1 MACVLLRQ
9 LCVARELWFAIPP
22 AFQEIVK
29 TNLIAWCGCFGTCFR
44 CGNRLEDAVA
54 VVFAACERIHP
65 RKSAVVHAG
74 SLRKFAPTFQ
84 RARAASRRGQKSFC
98 RCVLKPSGPR
108 ERLTGSSGSFC
119 YPKCWNSHQM
129 RYIFQ

>member
-54 VVFAACERIHP
+54 VVLQPASGSIPASPPSCMLGHCASLLQHSRGRELRVVVGKSHFAVVFRSHP
-65 RKSAVVHAG
+65 GPGSVSPAHRVLSAVQSVG
-74 SLRKFAPTFQ
+74 I
-84 RARAASRRGQKSFC
+84 
-98 RCVLKPSGPR
+98 
-108 ERLTGSSGSFC
+108 LT
-119 YPKCWNSHQM
+119 
-129 RYIFQ
+129 R